1 MKILLI
7 PLSIAMLSGCSS
19 NTPAVQ
25 LTLGVPKHLKTEP
38 GLVEF
43 PARIANTTK
52 QPVWFYTWMPHRAY
66 YRAFTRQS
74 ESDRWEE
81 LPYSMCGVGA
91 TEYELA
97 PNASMRFPT
106 VAPADDAGH
115 QYRVEL
121 SIYKSRGGQTKPFSV
136 TSASAIIQ

>member
-1 MKILLI
+1 MKILFI
-7 PLSIAMLSGCSS
+7 PLSIAVLSGCSA
-19 NTPAVQ
+19 TKPAIQ
-25 LTLGVPKHLKTEP
+25 LTLGVPMHHRSVS

-43 PARIANTTK
+43 PARITNTSK
-52 QPVWFYTWMPHRAY
+52 QPVWFYTWLPDRPY

-74 ESDRWEE
+74 KSDRWEE

-106 VAPADDAGH
+106 VAPSDDAGH
-115 QYRVEL
+115 EYRVEL